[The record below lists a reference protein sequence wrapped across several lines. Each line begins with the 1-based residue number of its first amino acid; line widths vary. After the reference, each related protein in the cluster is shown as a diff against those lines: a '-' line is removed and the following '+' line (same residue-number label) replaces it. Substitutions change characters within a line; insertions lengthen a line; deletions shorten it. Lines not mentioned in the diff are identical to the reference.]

1 MPFGEY
7 ELSPGLIGLSLLH
20 SAHPEAFQR
29 LLVRASITCYRD
41 FTLAKCRSP
50 GFASAHADS
59 TPYSGSLSLRM
70 RASSRLSSPAKATRR
85 LIMQKA
91 RRHAHKARS
100 DRLRAHGFRI
110 CFNLLGG
117 VLFTFPS
124 RYWYAIGLAGV
135 FSLAGWSRRIQAG
148 LHVSRPTQ
156 DAARGTKA
164 SATGLS
170 PSAAPLSRRPRLAF
184 VPPQARSY
192 NPGDARRRP
201 PVWAPPLSLATTR
214 GIIGLFSLP
223 AGTKMFQFPAF
234 ASPTERG
241 IPAEP
246 VGCPIRRP
254 ADQRPLAPTRGLSQL
269 VTSFIASASQG
280 IRHAPSNYF
289 HATRQRAGGG
299 QLAFLPV
306 QIVKDRS
313 PEQNSA
319 GRERAAARP
328 LPPEGSHMDRKGR
341 PLQKGGVPAAPS
353 GTATLLRLSPN
364 HRYRPRPTL
373 AVTDFRRPRLSW
385 LDGRCVQGPGT
396 YSPRHG

>member
-156 DAARGTKA
+156 DAARGRGT

-170 PSAAPLSRRPRLAF
+170 PSAAPLSRRPRL
-184 VPPQARSY
+184 VPLPPQARSY

-234 ASPTERG
+234 ASPTKKRG
-241 IPAEP
+241 YRQSRWVVPFGDPRIK
-246 VGCPIRRP
+246 GHLRLP
-254 ADQRPLAPTRGLSQL
+254 ADYRSLSRPSSPPRAKASAMRPRITSTPPAKGREAVNLRSCLCRLSKIDRRNKKNGGGENNGFEPLTPCLQSRCSSQL
-269 VTSFIASASQG
+269 S
-280 IRHAPSNYF
+280 
-289 HATRQRAGGG
+289 
-299 QLAFLPV
+299 
-306 QIVKDRS
+306 
-313 PEQNSA
+313 
-319 GRERAAARP
+319 
-328 LPPEGSHMDRKGR
+328 
-341 PLQKGGVPAAPS
+341 
-353 GTATLLRLSPN
+353 
-364 HRYRPRPTL
+364 
-373 AVTDFRRPRLSW
+373 
-385 LDGRCVQGPGT
+385 
-396 YSPRHG
+396 

>member
-192 NPGDARRRP
+192 NPGGARRRP
-201 PVWAPPLSLATTR
+201 RFGLLPFRSPLLGESLDYFLFLRVLRCFSSPRSPPPQKGGYRQSRWVVPFGDPRIKGHLR
-214 GIIGLFSLP
+214 LP
-223 AGTKMFQFPAF
+223 ADYRSLSRPS
-234 ASPTERG
+234 SPPR
-241 IPAEP
+241 AK
-246 VGCPIRRP
+246 
-254 ADQRPLAPTRGLSQL
+254 
-269 VTSFIASASQG
+269 ASAMRPRITSTPPAQK
-280 IRHAPSNYF
+280 
-289 HATRQRAGGG
+289 AGGG

-313 PEQNSA
+313 PKQTA

-396 YSPRHG
+396 YSPRRG

>member
-70 RASSRLSSPAKATRR
+70 RASSRLSSPAGATRR

-156 DAARGTKA
+156 DAARGRGT

-170 PSAAPLSRRPRLAF
+170 PSAAPLSRRPRL
-184 VPPQARSY
+184 VPLPPQARSY

-234 ASPTERG
+234 ASPHEKNGDTGKAGGLSHSE
-241 IPAEP
+241 
-246 VGCPIRRP
+246 
-254 ADQRPLAPTRGLSQL
+254 TRGSKA
-269 VTSFIASASQG
+269 TCAYPRIIAACHVLHRLREP
-280 IRHAPSNYF
+280 RHPPCA
-289 HATRQRAGGG
+289 
-299 QLAFLPV
+299 LELLPRHPPKRREAV
-306 QIVKDRS
+306 NLRS
-313 PEQNSA
+313 C
-319 GRERAAARP
+319 
-328 LPPEGSHMDRKGR
+328 LC
-341 PLQKGGVPAAPS
+341 
-353 GTATLLRLSPN
+353 RLSKI
-364 HRYRPRPTL
+364 
-373 AVTDFRRPRLSW
+373 DRRNKTRR
-385 LDGRCVQGPGT
+385 GGE
-396 YSPRHG
+396 

>member
-29 LLVRASITCYRD
+29 LSVRTSIPCYRD

-156 DAARGTKA
+156 DAARGRGT

-170 PSAAPLSRRPRLAF
+170 PSAAPLSRRPRL
-184 VPPQARSY
+184 VPLPPQARSY

-241 IPAEP
+241 IPAKP

-289 HATRQRAGGG
+289 HATRPKGGRRSTCVLACADCQRSIAETNGGAGKGGG
-299 QLAFLPV
+299 QAAPPGREPHG
-306 QIVKDRS
+306 QKGETS
-313 PEQNSA
+313 PERRCSS
-319 GRERAAARP
+319 R
-328 LPPEGSHMDRKGR
+328 
-341 PLQKGGVPAAPS
+341 
-353 GTATLLRLSPN
+353 TF
-364 HRYRPRPTL
+364 RYGYL
-373 AVTDFRRPRLSW
+373 VT
-385 LDGRCVQGPGT
+385 T
-396 YSPRHG
+396 

>member
-192 NPGDARRRP
+192 NPGGARRRP
-201 PVWAPPLSLATTR
+201 RFGLLPFRSPLLGESLDYFLFLRVLRCFSSPRSPPRQKKR
-214 GIIGLFSLP
+214 GYRQSRWVVPFGDPRIKGHLRLP
-223 AGTKMFQFPAF
+223 ADYRSLSRPS
-234 ASPTERG
+234 SPPR
-241 IPAEP
+241 AK
-246 VGCPIRRP
+246 
-254 ADQRPLAPTRGLSQL
+254 
-269 VTSFIASASQG
+269 ASAMRPRITSTPPAQK
-280 IRHAPSNYF
+280 
-289 HATRQRAGGG
+289 AGGG

-313 PEQNSA
+313 PKQNTA
-319 GRERAAARP
+319 GWRI
-328 LPPEGSHMDRKGR
+328 
-341 PLQKGGVPAAPS
+341 
-353 GTATLLRLSPN
+353 
-364 HRYRPRPTL
+364 
-373 AVTDFRRPRLSW
+373 TDSNR
-385 LDGRCVQGPGT
+385 
-396 YSPRHG
+396 

>member
-1 MPFGEY
+1 M
-7 ELSPGLIGLSLLH
+7 IGLSLLH

-192 NPGDARRRP
+192 NPGGARRRP
-201 PVWAPPLSLATTR
+201 RFGLLPFRSPLLGESLDYFLFLRVLRCFSSPRSPPPQKGGYRQSRWVVPFGDPRIKGHLR
-214 GIIGLFSLP
+214 LP
-223 AGTKMFQFPAF
+223 ADYRSLSRPS
-234 ASPTERG
+234 SPPR
-241 IPAEP
+241 AK
-246 VGCPIRRP
+246 
-254 ADQRPLAPTRGLSQL
+254 
-269 VTSFIASASQG
+269 ASAMRPRITSTPPAQK
-280 IRHAPSNYF
+280 
-289 HATRQRAGGG
+289 AGGG

-313 PEQNSA
+313 PKQTA

-396 YSPRHG
+396 YSPRRG

>member
-1 MPFGEY
+1 M
-7 ELSPGLIGLSLLH
+7 IGLSLLH

-110 CFNLLGG
+110 YFNLLGG

-156 DAARGTKA
+156 DAARGTMA

-192 NPGDARRRP
+192 NPGGARRRP
-201 PVWAPPLSLATTR
+201 RFGLIPFRSPLLGESLDYFLFLRVLRCFSSPRSPPPDT
-214 GIIGLFSLP
+214 G
-223 AGTKMFQFPAF
+223 
-234 ASPTERG
+234 G
-241 IPAEP
+241 IPAKP

-289 HATRQRAGGG
+289 HATRT
-299 QLAFLPV
+299 
-306 QIVKDRS
+306 
-313 PEQNSA
+313 
-319 GRERAAARP
+319 
-328 LPPEGSHMDRKGR
+328 
-341 PLQKGGVPAAPS
+341 KGGRRSTCVLACADCQRSIAESNGGVENNGFEPLTPCLQS
-353 GTATLLRLSPN
+353 RCSSQLS
-364 HRYRPRPTL
+364 
-373 AVTDFRRPRLSW
+373 
-385 LDGRCVQGPGT
+385 
-396 YSPRHG
+396 

>member
-1 MPFGEY
+1 M
-7 ELSPGLIGLSLLH
+7 IGLSLLH

-59 TPYSGSLSLRM
+59 TPSSGSLSLRM

-110 CFNLLGG
+110 YFNLLGG

-156 DAARGTKA
+156 DAARGTMA

-192 NPGDARRRP
+192 NPGGARRRP
-201 PVWAPPLSLATTR
+201 RFGLIPFRSPLLGESLDYFLFLRVLRCFSSPRSPPPDT
-214 GIIGLFSLP
+214 G
-223 AGTKMFQFPAF
+223 
-234 ASPTERG
+234 G
-241 IPAEP
+241 IPAKP

-289 HATRQRAGGG
+289 HATRTKGGRRSTCVLACADCQRSIAESNGGAGKGGG
-299 QLAFLPV
+299 QAAPPGREPHG
-306 QIVKDRS
+306 QKGETS
-313 PEQNSA
+313 PERRCSS
-319 GRERAAARP
+319 R
-328 LPPEGSHMDRKGR
+328 
-341 PLQKGGVPAAPS
+341 
-353 GTATLLRLSPN
+353 TF
-364 HRYRPRPTL
+364 RYGYL
-373 AVTDFRRPRLSW
+373 VT
-385 LDGRCVQGPGT
+385 T
-396 YSPRHG
+396 

>member
-1 MPFGEY
+1 M
-7 ELSPGLIGLSLLH
+7 IGLSLLH

-192 NPGDARRRP
+192 NPGGARRRP
-201 PVWAPPLSLATTR
+201 RFGLLPFRSPLLGESLDYFLFLRVLRCFSSPRSPPPQKGGYRQSRWVVPFGDPRIKGHLR
-214 GIIGLFSLP
+214 LP
-223 AGTKMFQFPAF
+223 ADYRSLSRPS
-234 ASPTERG
+234 SPPR
-241 IPAEP
+241 AK
-246 VGCPIRRP
+246 
-254 ADQRPLAPTRGLSQL
+254 
-269 VTSFIASASQG
+269 ASAMRPRITSTPPAQK
-280 IRHAPSNYF
+280 
-289 HATRQRAGGG
+289 AGGG

-313 PEQNSA
+313 PKQNSA

-364 HRYRPRPTL
+364 HRSRPRPTL

>member
-192 NPGDARRRP
+192 NPGGARRRP
-201 PVWAPPLSLATTR
+201 RFGLLPFRSPLLGESLDYFLFLRVLRCFSSPRSPPRQKNGDTGKAGGLSHSETR
-214 GIIGLFSLP
+214 GSKATCAYPRIIAACHVLHRLREPRHPPCALELLP
-223 AGTKMFQFPAF
+223 RHPPKGGRRSTCVLACADCQRSIAETNGGAGK
-234 ASPTERG
+234 
-241 IPAEP
+241 
-246 VGCPIRRP
+246 
-254 ADQRPLAPTRGLSQL
+254 
-269 VTSFIASASQG
+269 
-280 IRHAPSNYF
+280 
-289 HATRQRAGGG
+289 GGG
-299 QLAFLPV
+299 QAAPPGREPHG
-306 QIVKDRS
+306 QKGETS
-313 PEQNSA
+313 PERRCSS
-319 GRERAAARP
+319 R
-328 LPPEGSHMDRKGR
+328 
-341 PLQKGGVPAAPS
+341 
-353 GTATLLRLSPN
+353 TF
-364 HRYRPRPTL
+364 RYGYL
-373 AVTDFRRPRLSW
+373 VT
-385 LDGRCVQGPGT
+385 T
-396 YSPRHG
+396 

>member
-1 MPFGEY
+1 M
-7 ELSPGLIGLSLLH
+7 IGLSLLH

-70 RASSRLSSPAKATRR
+70 RASSRLSSPAGATRR

-156 DAARGTKA
+156 DAARGTLCGAAFQAASPRPSTAA
-164 SATGLS
+164 SAVLQ
-170 PSAAPLSRRPRLAF
+170 PR
-184 VPPQARSY
+184 
-192 NPGDARRRP
+192 
-201 PVWAPPLSLATTR
+201 
-214 GIIGLFSLP
+214 
-223 AGTKMFQFPAF
+223 
-234 ASPTERG
+234 
-241 IPAEP
+241 
-246 VGCPIRRP
+246 
-254 ADQRPLAPTRGLSQL
+254 
-269 VTSFIASASQG
+269 
-280 IRHAPSNYF
+280 
-289 HATRQRAGGG
+289 
-299 QLAFLPV
+299 
-306 QIVKDRS
+306 
-313 PEQNSA
+313 
-319 GRERAAARP
+319 
-328 LPPEGSHMDRKGR
+328 GR
-341 PLQKGGVPAAPS
+341 PKTAPGLGSSPFARHYS
-353 GTATLLRLSPN
+353 GN
-364 HRYRPRPTL
+364 HWIIFSSCGY
-373 AVTDFRRPRLSW
+373 
-385 LDGRCVQGPGT
+385 
-396 YSPRHG
+396 

>member
-1 MPFGEY
+1 MHFGEY
-7 ELSPGLIGLSLLH
+7 ELSPSLIGLSLLH

-192 NPGDARRRP
+192 NPGGARRRP
-201 PVWAPPLSLATTR
+201 RFGLLPFRSPLLGESLDYFLFLRVLRCFSSPRSPPPQKGGYRQSRWVVPFGDPRIKGHLR
-214 GIIGLFSLP
+214 LP
-223 AGTKMFQFPAF
+223 ADYRSLSRPS
-234 ASPTERG
+234 SPPR
-241 IPAEP
+241 AK
-246 VGCPIRRP
+246 
-254 ADQRPLAPTRGLSQL
+254 
-269 VTSFIASASQG
+269 ASAMRPRITSTPPAQK
-280 IRHAPSNYF
+280 
-289 HATRQRAGGG
+289 AGGG

-313 PEQNSA
+313 PKQTA

>member
-1 MPFGEY
+1 M
-7 ELSPGLIGLSLLH
+7 IGLSLLH

-59 TPYSGSLSLRM
+59 TPSSGSLSLRM

-91 RRHAHKARS
+91 RRHALKARS

-110 CFNLLGG
+110 YFNLLGG

-170 PSAAPLSRRPRLAF
+170 PSAAPLSRRPRLAS

-201 PVWAPPLSLATTR
+201 RFGLLPFRSPLLGESLDYFLFLRVLRCFSSPRSPPPHRKGDTGKAGGLSHSETR
-214 GIIGLFSLP
+214 GSKATCAYPRIIAACHVLHRLREPRHPPCALELLP
-223 AGTKMFQFPAF
+223 RHPPKGGRRSTCVLACADCQRSIAASNGGAGK
-234 ASPTERG
+234 
-241 IPAEP
+241 
-246 VGCPIRRP
+246 
-254 ADQRPLAPTRGLSQL
+254 
-269 VTSFIASASQG
+269 
-280 IRHAPSNYF
+280 
-289 HATRQRAGGG
+289 GGG
-299 QLAFLPV
+299 QAAPPGREPHG
-306 QIVKDRS
+306 QKGETS
-313 PEQNSA
+313 PERRCSS
-319 GRERAAARP
+319 R
-328 LPPEGSHMDRKGR
+328 
-341 PLQKGGVPAAPS
+341 
-353 GTATLLRLSPN
+353 TF
-364 HRYRPRPTL
+364 RYGYL
-373 AVTDFRRPRLSW
+373 VT
-385 LDGRCVQGPGT
+385 T
-396 YSPRHG
+396 

>member
-110 CFNLLGG
+110 YFNLLGG

-156 DAARGTKA
+156 DAARGTMA

-192 NPGDARRRP
+192 NPGGARRRP
-201 PVWAPPLSLATTR
+201 RFGLIPFRSPLLGESLDYFLFLRVLRCFSSPRSPPPDT
-214 GIIGLFSLP
+214 G
-223 AGTKMFQFPAF
+223 
-234 ASPTERG
+234 G
-241 IPAEP
+241 IPAKP

-289 HATRQRAGGG
+289 HATRT
-299 QLAFLPV
+299 
-306 QIVKDRS
+306 
-313 PEQNSA
+313 
-319 GRERAAARP
+319 
-328 LPPEGSHMDRKGR
+328 
-341 PLQKGGVPAAPS
+341 KGGRRSTCVLACADCQRSIAESNGGVENNGFEPLTPCLQS
-353 GTATLLRLSPN
+353 RCSSQLS
-364 HRYRPRPTL
+364 
-373 AVTDFRRPRLSW
+373 
-385 LDGRCVQGPGT
+385 
-396 YSPRHG
+396 

>member
-1 MPFGEY
+1 M
-7 ELSPGLIGLSLLH
+7 IGLSLLH

-59 TPYSGSLSLRM
+59 TPSSGSLSLRM

-91 RRHAHKARS
+91 RRHALKARS

-110 CFNLLGG
+110 YFNLLGG

-170 PSAAPLSRRPRLAF
+170 PSAAPLSRRPRLAS

-201 PVWAPPLSLATTR
+201 RFGLLPFRSPLLGESLDYFLFLRVLRCFSSPRSPP
-214 GIIGLFSLP
+214 
-223 AGTKMFQFPAF
+223 
-234 ASPTERG
+234 PTERG
-241 IPAEP
+241 IPAKP

-313 PEQNSA
+313 PHQTA
-319 GRERAAARP
+319 G
-328 LPPEGSHMDRKGR
+328 
-341 PLQKGGVPAAPS
+341 LQS
-353 GTATLLRLSPN
+353 RCSSQLS
-364 HRYRPRPTL
+364 
-373 AVTDFRRPRLSW
+373 
-385 LDGRCVQGPGT
+385 
-396 YSPRHG
+396 